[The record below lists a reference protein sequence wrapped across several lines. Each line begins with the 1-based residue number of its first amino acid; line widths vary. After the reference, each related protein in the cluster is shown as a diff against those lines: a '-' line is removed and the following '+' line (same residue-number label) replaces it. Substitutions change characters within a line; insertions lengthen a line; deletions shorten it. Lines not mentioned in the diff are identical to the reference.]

1 MPFETI
7 VRSPR
12 PPCRESAVR
21 SRLFLVLLCT
31 LILAG
36 PTAATEEYAETTS
49 QECGACHLDPD
60 GGGALT
66 YVGDAYAAHDYRW
79 PTEADA
85 PAPPAWRRPLRILLG
100 LTHFLAAIAWFGTIF
115 YVHIVLRPHYA
126 KGGLPRTEM
135 RIAWACMA
143 LLALTGVPLALLR
156 FGSLASLPDTASGRL
171 LLVKIA
177 LYLFLVIAAAFV
189 TRVLSPKLKALRA
202 GWQQHDGRDGRKAWV
217 KVEDQLY
224 DLTESP
230 RWREGSH
237 FGRHQA
243 GEDLTAALAGAPH
256 GPEKLE
262 AFPAFSLVGGT
273 LKIESTEVRV
283 LYVMAY
289 LNLAVA
295 IGVVV
300 VIAWWR
306 WG

>member
-1 MPFETI
+1 MRHWLLPL
-7 VRSPR
+7 
-12 PPCRESAVR
+12 A
-21 SRLFLVLLCT
+21 LLLVLF
-31 LILAG
+31 LAG
-36 PTAATEEYAETTS
+36 PARATEEYAAAAS
-49 QECGACHLDPD
+49 QECAACHLDPD
-60 GGGALT
+60 GGGPLT

-79 PTEADA
+79 PTEAA
-85 PAPPAWRRPLRILLG
+85 PPASPAWRRPLQILLG

-143 LLALTGVPLALLR
+143 LLALTGVPLTLLR
-156 FGSLASLPDTASGRL
+156 FGALGSLPHTASGRL

-177 LYLFLVIAAAFV
+177 LYLFLVLAAAFV
-189 TRVLSPKLKALRA
+189 TRVLSPRLKELRA
-202 GWQQHDGRDGRKAWV
+202 GWQQHDGREGRKAWV
-217 KVEDQLY
+217 KVGEQLY
-224 DLTESP
+224 DLTDSA
-230 RWREGSH
+230 RWPEGSH

-243 GEDLTAALAGAPH
+243 GEDLTAALATAPH
-256 GPEKLE
+256 GPEKLT